1 LERSS
6 GRRLCVALCGVVVL
20 SGWAGCGW
28 EEPTGCAYWVGKL
41 RRGEDVQIAMAR
53 AAQGACVEARPLMLK
68 RLEDP
73 GLGGDALAALIA
85 LGRSDEAEEAVRR
98 SLGDAARVALAAK
111 QVEAWELAEASAELA
126 AALAEPKLA
135 SHRGELLQAALAV
148 TEPDAVAGPLVRLAT
163 TAGEAAAVRKTAIEA
178 LGRVDWA
185 KAGEDVQKSAAALAE
200 LAVDPELGDAALAA
214 VGRLP
219 AGVELKSG
227 GLSAAARQGDRR
239 ALLLVAALD
248 PTAGREAAV
257 AALTAGPKSG
267 WGSAAPL
274 AVGAG
279 PASFSETLGADEQDP
294 ERLWHVLMVVGGAGR
309 ERVAAMAA
317 DGKGDTR
324 AAAIRGQVLLL
335 SGADLAAW
343 REAAQRHPS
352 ALVREVVARPDVQA
366 VAALSEACAG
376 AAACL
381 DKEITDATPKLAGL
395 AALHPQVGG
404 GDARR
409 ARRQGGDGGE
419 RGADLRGDHPR
430 GGGRGHRLRDDR
442 GAHQPH
448 GERPARHLF
457 GLRSAIERAVP
468 HGRTDNGGRNDRG
481 AWHDVPAAV
490 DEAWASSERGL
501 RGHRGEAPAA
511 RRGPE
516 RSQLGTLGT
525 GTTSSRCASMR
536 ATACG
541 SCCTPGRAAWET
553 ASGRTSSR
561 RPGRTWP
568 ATTSTCPTRTSRT
581 CRRGP
586 CTSTTTCTPSG
597 GRRSTRG

>member
-1 LERSS
+1 
-6 GRRLCVALCGVVVL
+6 VALCGVVVL

-395 AALHPQVGG
+395 DAELAAARHRHDTARGVAEAAVAADRERAQALAGLPAGAEADAGKAELEAIQARRDQAYKAVEAAAADV
-404 GDARR
+404 DAREALLTR
-409 ARRQGGDGGE
+409 LTVALARLAE
-419 RGADLRGDHPR
+419 AKAP
-430 GGGRGHRLRDDR
+430 
-442 GAHQPH
+442 
-448 GERPARHLF
+448 E
-457 GLRSAIERAVP
+457 
-468 HGRTDNGGRNDRG
+468 T
-481 AWHDVPAAV
+481 VPAALRV
-490 DEAWASSERGL
+490 LANATGDSSATLRLWAYAALATQGTPSD
-501 RGHRGEAPAA
+501 APAIA
-511 RRGPE
+511 KAADALQTDPALAFALQR
-516 RSQLGTLGT
+516 L
-525 GTTSSRCASMR
+525 
-536 ATACG
+536 ATDLAA
-541 SCCTPGRAAWET
+541 TP
-553 ASGRTSSR
+553 
-561 RPGRTWP
+561 
-568 ATTSTCPTRTSRT
+568 
-581 CRRGP
+581 
-586 CTSTTTCTPSG
+586 
-597 GRRSTRG
+597 